1 MLDSDKLREPYYR
14 GLLYL
19 PLEELVQPLFVNDVY
34 GIPDGPCELAVRQLE
49 MPPIDSL
56 APEMR
61 YRIGLAMRYIACSFD
76 GQGLTVDEAI
86 KIYGYLAERIAGWM
100 DQHSE
105 NLADFSID
113 TLLNIYLSLRKDLP
127 ADYVSW
133 FRERTH
139 AYVNGRING
148 SPQKGP
154 SPRAFDIEASC
165 AELLTCAPVLHVQS
179 HVYDQCEVGDWTALR
194 TYSVPAP
201 LFRVQVD
208 GETWLQSVSDP
219 FIRQQTEWLLFDLR
233 APQWKCY
240 ERVHARSLNEAATAN
255 FTNGAWL
262 DAKTGGYGPIESQM
276 YVPVNG
282 TVETLTCSM
291 REAGRMFHVLGSL
304 MYLFSNS
311 KVRIREVQGT
321 NEAVLMLPKNASV
334 NDLIYDVLKAS

>member
-1 MLDSDKLREPYYR
+1 MLDADKLREPYHR

-19 PLEELVQPLFVNDVY
+19 PFEELVQPFFVNDEY
-34 GIPDGPCELAVRQLE
+34 GIPDGRCELAIRQLE
-49 MPPIDSL
+49 MPLIDSL
-56 APEMR
+56 APAMR
-61 YRIGLAMRYIACSFD
+61 YRIGIAMRYVAYSFD
-76 GQGLTVDEAI
+76 GQELTVAKAI
-86 KIYGYLAERIAGWM
+86 EIYGHLAERIAKWM

-105 NLADFSID
+105 NLAEFNID
-113 TLLNIYLSLRKDLP
+113 TLLDLYRSVRSDLR

-133 FRERTH
+133 FRERVH

-148 SPQKGP
+148 SPQKGR

-165 AELLTCAPVLHVQS
+165 AELLACAPVLHVES

-233 APQWKCY
+233 EPQWKCY
-240 ERVHARSLNEAATAN
+240 ERVHARSLKEAATGN
-255 FTNGAWL
+255 FTYGAWL

-304 MYLFSNS
+304 MYLFAHS

>member
-19 PLEELVQPLFVNDVY
+19 PFEELVQPFFVKDVY
-34 GIPDGPCELAVRQLE
+34 GIPDGRCELAVRQLE

-61 YRIGLAMRYIACSFD
+61 YRIGIAMRYIACSFD
-76 GQGLTVDEAI
+76 AQALTVDQTI
-86 KIYGYLAERIAGWM
+86 RIYGHLAERIAEWM

-105 NLADFSID
+105 SVAEFNID
-113 TLLNIYLSLRKDLP
+113 KLLDIYLSLRKDLR

-133 FRERTH
+133 FRKRTH

-165 AELLTCAPVLHVQS
+165 AELLTWAPVLHVQS
-179 HVYDQCEVGDWTALR
+179 HTYDQCEVGDWTALR
-194 TYSVPAP
+194 PLSIPAP
-201 LFRVQVD
+201 AFRLQVD
-208 GETWLQSVSDP
+208 GETWLQSISDP
-219 FIRQQTEWLLFDLR
+219 FILQQTEWLLFDLR
-233 APQWKCY
+233 EPLWKCF
-240 ERVHARSLNEAATAN
+240 ERVHVRSLNEAGISN

-262 DAKTGGYGPIESQM
+262 DATTGGYGPIESQM

-304 MYLFSNS
+304 MYLFAHS

-334 NDLIYDVLKAS
+334 NDLIYNVLKAS